1 MDIEELK
8 RLREAVEWYRDE
20 ALALSINLA
29 GKNDQA
35 VLAGVTA
42 LSLDAGQRGIKASV
56 ALQAIIARLEAAQ
69 AIQEGYALVRV
80 EQVKDAERWQ
90 ALLNCGR
97 VKLQGWA
104 GVDTK
109 PGDLGHN
116 DIGYVH
122 FGAEF
127 WTNAFEEK
135 HYSAE
140 AKAEAQKVLIAFADG
155 AIKTAMLTAAA
166 KGE

>member
-1 MDIEELK
+1 MK
-8 RLREAVEWYRDE
+8 VEPVAYLVDVGNE
-20 ALALSINLA
+20 VQQL
-29 GKNDQA
+29 QHHFP
-35 VLAGVTA
+35 
-42 LSLDAGQRGIKASV
+42 GITPRKPHTP
-56 ALQAIIARLEAAQ
+56 LYAIPP
-69 AIQEGYALVRV
+69 GYALVRV

>member
-1 MDIEELK
+1 MIVPVAYLKTWIRDGEERKRVDLYPEPDAWMDNFKATPLYAIPSGF
-8 RLREAVEWYRDE
+8 AV
-20 ALALSINLA
+20 
-29 GKNDQA
+29 
-35 VLAGVTA
+35 VP
-42 LSLDAGQRGIKASV
+42 
-56 ALQAIIARLEAAQ
+56 
-69 AIQEGYALVRV
+69 V

>member
-1 MDIEELK
+1 MK
-8 RLREAVEWYRDE
+8 VEPVAWRVDSSKTHHFTLYDAKQVPLWESR
-20 ALALSINLA
+20 A
-29 GKNDQA
+29 GSDKD
-35 VLAGVTA
+35 VKITPMYP
-42 LSLDAGQRGIKASV
+42 
-56 ALQAIIARLEAAQ
+56 AIPP
-69 AIQEGYALVRV
+69 GYALVRV

>member
-1 MDIEELK
+1 MKVDWDELK
-8 RLREAVEWYRDE
+8 RLYEFRDQAYMDGVAWRDAIAQAFPAILAEREA
-20 ALALSINLA
+20 AH
-29 GKNDQA
+29 
-35 VLAGVTA
+35 
-42 LSLDAGQRGIKASV
+42 
-56 ALQAIIARLEAAQ
+56 AIPP
-69 AIQEGYALVRV
+69 GYALVRV

-109 PGDLGHN
+109 PGYLGHN

>member
-1 MDIEELK
+1 
-8 RLREAVEWYRDE
+8 VP
-20 ALALSINLA
+20 
-29 GKNDQA
+29 
-35 VLAGVTA
+35 
-42 LSLDAGQRGIKASV
+42 
-56 ALQAIIARLEAAQ
+56 
-69 AIQEGYALVRV
+69 V